1 MDFLMWAGLE
11 RPYVG
16 ARFLRPLVFVLIL
29 AGLFYIC
36 PIQRRRGNPP
46 WLPKS
51 RAGTGAAHTDL
62 IMIDRKST
70 RLNSSHS
77 SISYAVF
84 CLKKKENHQGKS
96 KTYPI
101 PDDEA
106 SSLTPPCRV

>member
-16 ARFLRPLVFVLIL
+16 ARFSRPLVFVLIL

-62 IMIDRKST
+62 IMMWI
-70 RLNSSHS
+70 
-77 SISYAVF
+77 YV
-84 CLKKKENHQGKS
+84 
-96 KTYPI
+96 
-101 PDDEA
+101 
-106 SSLTPPCRV
+106 